1 MSMRADHH
9 ADAMITDPRERAGA
23 ARPTTRADACAP
35 RLQAPNCVRRAILT
49 TLSAAAIGLC
59 CAIGASA
66 AWAQGPAWPTRPL
79 RFIVPFPPGGPL
91 DITAR
96 LLAARMSESF
106 GQPVLIDNRPGA
118 GGSLGAELAAR
129 AAPDGHTLLMG
140 ALSTHAVNPYLYP
153 KLGYD
158 PVRDFAPVTLVANVP
173 NILVVNPAVKA
184 DSVKALI
191 ALARAQPGSL
201 AFGSGGSGSGGHLA
215 GELLKSA
222 AKIDIT
228 HVPYKGSAP
237 AVADLIGGQI
247 SFMFDN
253 LASALPQ
260 IKAGRLRALAVTTAR
275 RSSFVPELP
284 TMQEAG
290 VAGFD
295 ISTWFG
301 VFAPAGVPAALIDR
315 LHGEIVRILQL
326 PETRERLA
334 AFGAEP
340 VGNTPA
346 QFAAFIKAEQP
357 KYQRI
362 IRESGAKA
370 D

>member
-1 MSMRADHH
+1 MRATAATITRAALLVATVGTAGTVT
-9 ADAMITDPRERAGA
+9 ADAHA
-23 ARPTTRADACAP
+23 
-35 RLQAPNCVRRAILT
+35 QA
-49 TLSAAAIGLC
+49 
-59 CAIGASA
+59 
-66 AWAQGPAWPTRPL
+66 PAWPSKPI

-96 LLAARMSESF
+96 LLAAPMGATF
-106 GQPVLIDNRPGA
+106 AQPVLVDNRPGA

-129 AAPDGHTLLMG
+129 ATADGYTLLMG

-153 KLGYD
+153 KTGYD
-158 PVRDFAPVTLVANVP
+158 PVRDFTPVTLIANVP
-173 NILVVNPAVKA
+173 NVLVVHPAVNA
-184 DSVKALI
+184 DSVKALV
-191 ALARAQPGSL
+191 ALARTQPGKL
-201 AFGSGGSGSGGHLA
+201 AFGSGGTGSGGHLA
-215 GELLKSA
+215 GELLKST
-222 AKIDIT
+222 AKVEMI
-228 HVPYKGSAP
+228 HVPYKGAAP

-247 SFMFDN
+247 SLMFDN

-260 IKAGRLRALAVTTAR
+260 IRAGKVRALAVTTAT
-275 RSSFVPELP
+275 RSSFLPDLP

-301 VFAPAGVPAALIDR
+301 VFAPAGLPTPVLER
-315 LHGEIVRILQL
+315 LHREIVRVLQL
-326 PETRERLA
+326 PEVRSRLA
-334 AFGAEP
+334 SFGAEP

-346 QFAAFIKAEQP
+346 QFAAFIRAEQP
-357 KYQRI
+357 KYARI

>member
-1 MSMRADHH
+1 MSVAPVVARLVLGL
-9 ADAMITDPRERAGA
+9 AGS
-23 ARPTTRADACAP
+23 
-35 RLQAPNCVRRAILT
+35 CVMTAVGV
-49 TLSAAAIGLC
+49 AG
-59 CAIGASA
+59 
-66 AWAQGPAWPTRPL
+66 AWAQATTGWPAKPI

-96 LLAARMSESF
+96 LLGVRMSETF
-106 GQPVLIDNRPGA
+106 AQPVLIDNRPGA

-129 AAPDGHTLLMG
+129 AAPDGYTILMG

-158 PVRDFAPVTLVANVP
+158 PVRDFAPITLVANVP
-173 NILVVNPAVKA
+173 NILIVNPTVKA
-184 DSVKALI
+184 ESVKELI
-191 ALARAQPGSL
+191 ALARAQPGRL

-215 GELLKSA
+215 GELLKSI

-247 SFMFDN
+247 NLMFDN

-260 IKAGRLRALAVTTAR
+260 IKAGKVRALAVTTAR
-275 RSSFVPELP
+275 RSGFVPDLP

-301 VFAPAGVPAALIDR
+301 VFAPAGVAAAVIDR
-315 LHGEIVRILQL
+315 LHGETVRILQL

-334 AFGAEP
+334 VFGAEP

>member
-1 MSMRADHH
+1 MTVAG
-9 ADAMITDPRERAGA
+9 ERAIRGSSFS
-23 ARPTTRADACAP
+23 PEG
-35 RLQAPNCVRRAILT
+35 RLG
-49 TLSAAAIGLC
+49 IGLVTLQLV
-59 CAIGASA
+59 CAVAMSLPRA
-66 AWAQGPAWPTRPL
+66 ALAQTPAWPIRPI

-96 LLAARMSESF
+96 LLGARMSETF

-118 GGSLGAELAAR
+118 GGSVGAELAAR
-129 AAPDGHTLLMG
+129 AAADGYTLLMG

-158 PVRDFAPVTLVANVP
+158 PVRDFTPITLVANVP
-173 NILVVNPAVKA
+173 NVLVVNVAVKA
-184 DSVKALI
+184 ESVKELI
-191 ALARAQPGSL
+191 ALARAQPGKL

-215 GELLKSA
+215 GELLKTS

-237 AVADLIGGQI
+237 AVVDLLGGQLTL
-247 SFMFDN
+247 MFDN

-260 IKAGRLRALAVTTAR
+260 IKAGRVRALAVTTVR
-275 RSSFVPELP
+275 RSGFVPELP

-301 VFAPAGVPAALIDR
+301 VFAPAKVPSVIVER
-315 LHGEIVRILQL
+315 LQREIVRILQL
-326 PETRERLA
+326 ADMRERLA

-340 VGNTPA
+340 VGNTSDE
-346 QFAAFIKAEQP
+346 FAAFIKAEQP
-357 KYQRI
+357 KYARI